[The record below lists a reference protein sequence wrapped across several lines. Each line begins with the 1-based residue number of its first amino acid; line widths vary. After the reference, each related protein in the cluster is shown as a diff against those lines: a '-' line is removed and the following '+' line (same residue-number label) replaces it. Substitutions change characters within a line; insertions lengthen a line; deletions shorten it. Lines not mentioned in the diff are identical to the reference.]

1 MEGRNAVWYAEMK
14 TACCLLCFMG
24 FLFKLQTRCVYN
36 GTAGLYNKPVLFMF
50 SGSQVWL
57 RLKGEY

>member
-24 FLFKLQTRCVYN
+24 FLFKLQTLSVI
-36 GTAGLYNKPVLFMF
+36 GVGMSTSGGGGGL
-50 SGSQVWL
+50 GS
-57 RLKGEY
+57 KFYKHCS